1 MDVLHIVFL
10 GVYIID
16 AHAMWYYFNQNY
28 IILKF
33 IFFLEISD
41 ENQRFLKSFILF
53 CVFHDWKPKAFS
65 YTLCYPAYQVEKL
78 NVGCKNSKMHVGDKT
93 CIVEVQVLLYIHTH
107 IFIPN

>member
-28 IILKF
+28 IIFKF

-53 CVFHDWKPKAFS
+53 SVFFTTGNQRHSLTPFA
-65 YTLCYPAYQVEKL
+65 TQ
-78 NVGCKNSKMHVGDKT
+78 
-93 CIVEVQVLLYIHTH
+93 H
-107 IFIPN
+107 IKFKS